1 MTKMTVRLFAFFAT
15 LPLILPLAYSAP
27 ALAGHDDP
35 SQTLVMETSK
45 GTIRIRLMHDF
56 APKHAERLKTLS
68 QEKFYDGVVFHR
80 VLAGFMAQTG
90 DPTGTGTGGSS
101 YPDLKAEFSA
111 VPFERGTLGM
121 ARSQSPNSA
130 NSQFF
135 IVYARSDWLDG
146 KYTVVGQVIE
156 GMDVADALK
165 KGDRAKNGMVD
176 NPDRIV
182 RMRLASDT
190 Q

>member
-1 MTKMTVRLFAFFAT
+1 MTARFLALLAA
-15 LPLILPLAYSAP
+15 LQLIAPLALSGP

-35 SQTLVMETSK
+35 SQTLVMETNK
-45 GTIRIRLMHDF
+45 GTIRTRLMHDF
-56 APKHAERLKTLS
+56 APNHVERLITLS
-68 QEKFYDGVVFHR
+68 QEGFYDGVVFHR
-80 VLAGFMAQTG
+80 VLADFMAQTG

-121 ARSQSPNSA
+121 ARSQSPDSA

-135 IVYARSDWLDG
+135 IVYERSDWLDG
-146 KYTVVGQVIE
+146 KYTVVGQVVE
-156 GMDVADALK
+156 GMDVADTLK
-165 KGDRAKNGMVD
+165 KGERAKNGMVD
-176 NPDRIV
+176 DPDKIV

>member
-1 MTKMTVRLFAFFAT
+1 MIVRFFTLLAA
-15 LPLILPLAYSAP
+15 LPLILQLTLSTL
-27 ALAGHDDP
+27 ALADHDDR
-35 SQTLVMETSK
+35 SQTLVMETNK

-56 APKHAERLKTLS
+56 APRHAERLKTLS
-68 QEKFYDGVVFHR
+68 QEGFYDGVVFHR
-80 VLAGFMAQTG
+80 VIEGFMAQTG
-90 DPTGTGTGGSS
+90 DPTGTGSGGSS

-111 VPFERGTLGM
+111 MPFERGTLGM
-121 ARSQSPNSA
+121 ARTQNPDSA

-135 IVYARSDWLDG
+135 IVYQRADWLDG
-146 KYTVVGQVIE
+146 QYTVIGKVIE

-165 KGDRAKNGMVD
+165 KGDRARNGMVD
-176 NPDRIV
+176 DPDKIV

>member
-1 MTKMTVRLFAFFAT
+1 MIVRFLALLAA
-15 LPLILPLAYSAP
+15 LPLILPLALSAP
-27 ALAGHDDP
+27 VLAGHNDP

-45 GTIRIRLMHDF
+45 GTIRIRLMHDL
-56 APKHAERLKTLS
+56 APKHAERLKMLS

-80 VLAGFMAQTG
+80 VIEGFMAQTG

-111 VPFERGTLGM
+111 VPFERGTIGM

-135 IVYARSDWLDG
+135 IVYERSDWLDG
-146 KYTVVGQVIE
+146 KYSIVGQVID
-156 GMDVADALK
+156 GMGVADTLK
-165 KGDRAKNGMVD
+165 KGSRANNGLVD
-176 NPDRIV
+176 SPDKIV
-182 RMRLASDT
+182 RMRLASDM

>member
-1 MTKMTVRLFAFFAT
+1 MTVRFFTLLTA
-15 LPLILPLAYSAP
+15 LPLILPLALSAP
-27 ALAGHDDP
+27 VLAGHDDP

-45 GTIRIRLMHDF
+45 GTIRIRLMHDL
-56 APKHAERLKTLS
+56 APNHAERLRTLS

-80 VLAGFMAQTG
+80 VIEGFMAQTG
-90 DPTGTGTGGSS
+90 DPTGTGSGGSS

-111 VPFERGTLGM
+111 VPFERGTIGM

-135 IVYARSDWLDG
+135 IVYQHSDWLDG

-156 GMDVADALK
+156 GMDVVDALK
-165 KGDRAKNGMVD
+165 KGERANNGLVD
-176 NPDRIV
+176 NPDKIV
-182 RMRLASDT
+182 RMRLASET

>member
-1 MTKMTVRLFAFFAT
+1 MTIRFPALLAA

-56 APKHAERLKTLS
+56 APKHVERLKILS
-68 QEKFYDGVVFHR
+68 QEGFYDGIVFHR
-80 VLAGFMAQTG
+80 VLEGFMAQTG
-90 DPTGTGTGGSS
+90 DPTGTGSGGST

-111 VPFERGTLGM
+111 VPFERGTIGM
-121 ARSQSPNSA
+121 ARSQNRDSA

-146 KYTVVGQVIE
+146 KYTLVGQVIE

-165 KGDRAKNGMVD
+165 KGDRSNNGMVD
-176 NPDRIV
+176 DPDRIV